1 MMRFLAQTASQ
12 SVQQRLIESGEYC
25 RINNGIYEQCKTITL
40 YFTVIYNVLRS
51 PSRHGRKEGGL
62 NAPCVTAPTEDS
74 LNGLRMISANR
85 T

>member
-1 MMRFLAQTASQ
+1 MRFLAQTASQ

-51 PSRHGRKEGGL
+51 PIRHGRKEG
-62 NAPCVTAPTEDS
+62 VTAPTEDS